1 MHIDTNKEIIK
12 ELFEKEN
19 PTPIDLASAKRK
31 ISKKYKTPC
40 PNNIILLKVYHDL
53 IKNKSFEKNNNIENV
68 LKTRPIRSLSGVI
81 NVSVLTKPYSCP
93 GTCTFCPNEENIP
106 KSYLSGEPAVER
118 AKRLKFNPYIQVKK
132 RIEVLESGG
141 HNAEKIDLRILGGT
155 WSYYNDKY
163 KIWFVTQCFAACNG
177 KLFRKEI
184 YSKKTISQLYSD
196 LEIEQEINR
205 TAKYRIIGLSFE
217 TRPDY
222 IDDKE
227 IFQMRRLGA
236 TKIEI
241 GVQSLYDDV
250 LKKTKRGHDIK
261 KTIEA
266 TLLLKNAGFKVSYQ
280 LMLNLPNSNIKKDL
294 EMFEELFESD
304 NFKPDY
310 LKIYPLALVKN
321 SELYKDYL
329 KKKYK
334 PYTERELIDLIKS
347 IKKIIPEY
355 TRIER
360 IIRDIPAP
368 LIVEGGSRSSNLRQ
382 IIDKEIAQEGWKCNC
397 IRCREIRDQKQNP
410 ELKMFRKNYSAQKGR
425 EIFLSFKDVNEE
437 NLYSML
443 RLRINPD
450 NSAMIREVHT
460 YGESKKISEPGLV
473 QHKGLGKALISEA
486 ENIAKNE
493 YHSPK
498 IFVIS
503 GVGVRDYYAKLGYRL
518 ENYYMV
524 KDLD

>member
-1 MHIDTNKEIIK
+1 MHIDVNEEIIK
-12 ELFEKEN
+12 ELFLKEN
-19 PTPIDLASAKRK
+19 PTPNDLAVTKRK

-40 PNNIILLKVYHDL
+40 PNNISLLKVYHDL
-53 IKNKSFEKNNNIENV
+53 IKNKSLETNANIENI

-81 NVSVLTKPYSCP
+81 NVSVLTKPYKCP
-93 GTCTFCPNEENIP
+93 GTCTFCPNEKDIP

-118 AKRLKFNPYIQVKK
+118 AKRLNFDPYVQVKK
-132 RIEVLESGG
+132 RIEVLELGG

-163 KIWFVTQCFAACNG
+163 KIWFVKQCFCACNE
-177 KLFRKEI
+177 KPFKEEP
-184 YSKKTISQLYSD
+184 YSNKTISELYSE

-205 TAKYRIIGLSFE
+205 SAKYRIIGLSFE

-227 IFQMRRLGA
+227 VFQMRRLGA

-241 GVQSLYDDV
+241 GVQSLYNDV
-250 LKKTKRGHDIK
+250 LKKTKRGHDVETTIK
-261 KTIEA
+261 A
-266 TLLLKNAGFKVSYQ
+266 TQLLKDAGFKVSYQ
-280 LMLNLPNSNIKKDL
+280 MMINLPGSNIKRDL
-294 EMFEELFESD
+294 EMFKELFQNQ

-321 SELYKDYL
+321 SELYEDYL
-329 KKKYK
+329 KKEYK
-334 PYTERELIDLIKS
+334 PYTGRELIDLIKS
-347 IKKIIPEY
+347 IKKDIPDY

-368 LIVEGGSRSSNLRQ
+368 LIVEGGSKSSNLRQ
-382 IIDKEIAQEGWKCNC
+382 IIDKEITKEGWQCNC

-410 ELKMFRKNYSAQKGR
+410 ELKMFRENYSAQNGK
-425 EIFLSFKDVNEE
+425 EIFLSFKDAEE
-437 NLYSML
+437 KNLYSML
-443 RLRINPD
+443 RLRITPD
-450 NSAMIREVHT
+450 NSALIREVHT
-460 YGESKKISEPGLV
+460 YGESKRINEKGLV
-473 QHKGLGKALISEA
+473 QHKGLGKALIAEA

-493 YHSPK
+493 YHSQK

-503 GVGVRDYYAKLGYRL
+503 GVGVRDYYAKLGYGL

-524 KDLD
+524 KVLD